1 MRVFQVRQGG
11 TGAILWTGEARGE
24 LEALDVMAKAAGYDA
39 SGALPESVRG
49 RGLAVEELQF
59 GRASTGR
66 QIGRTEGQRGMNNA
80 SAVTRGRQA
89 V

>member
-24 LEALDVMAKAAGYDA
+24 LDALDVMAKAAGYDA

-59 GRASTGR
+59 SRAGTGR
-66 QIGRTEGQRGMNNA
+66 LFGRTEGQRGMNSTSDA
-80 SAVTRGRQA
+80 ARSRQA